1 MVYGGLKESV
11 RLIFSNINTFYFRFK
26 QDSQEDKENEISSV
40 SAISQVDTRRLTQ
53 NVKKDVHVT
62 CIIVSFSAAWSEK
75 TQNVRSMRNFT
86 FHQIKIGNTQCFENI
101 YTCG

>member
-40 SAISQVDTRRLTQ
+40 SAISQVDTRRLTL
-53 NVKKDVHVT
+53 NVKKDVPT
-62 CIIVSFSAAWSEK
+62 CNLYNSFFLCCMVALSFQHRE
-75 TQNVRSMRNFT
+75 
-86 FHQIKIGNTQCFENI
+86 NTKCPEYEEFYFSSN
-101 YTCG
+101 